1 MSVKYKTTINK
12 LPEVAAT
19 IKTLNGRKVHVGS
32 LQGEAQYY
40 ASIMEYG

>member
-12 LPEVAAT
+12 LPKVSAT

-32 LQGEAQYY
+32 LQGEAQHY
-40 ASIMEYG
+40 AGIMEYG

>member
-1 MSVKYKTTINK
+1 MGIKYSVKINK

-40 ASIMEYG
+40 AGIHEYG